1 MFARKKH
8 AHAQTTAFAESRKT
22 TAKKHQEENI
32 KPFTFY
38 DIYYAPIKALDDKQ
52 AGKFFRMI
60 CDFLDGNQPETDGKD
75 TPEFE
80 LYWESIV
87 DNLSAYRRSTGKS
100 CGLDKRYRHFPFLPF
115 YRKAFSYLNDED
127 GGAFIKLLGAYM
139 FENRPPKETESN
151 AFKYFSIC
159 KRKLDESKLRMQNGA
174 KGGRPKK
181 GSRSPQERTS
191 PGKHIAVVRKEDE
204 NQR

>member
-1 MFARKKH
+1 M
-8 AHAQTTAFAESRKT
+8 
-22 TAKKHQEENI
+22 

-38 DIYYAPIKALDDKQ
+38 DIYYAPIKEMDDRQ
-52 AGKFFRMI
+52 ADKFFRMI
-60 CDFLDGNQPETDGKD
+60 CDFLDGKQVTIDAERDEEVS
-75 TPEFE
+75 PEFE
-80 LYWESIV
+80 LYWESI
-87 DNLSAYRRSTGKS
+87 LSDLETYRNSAGKS
-100 CGLDKRYRHFPFLPF
+100 CGLDKRYKHFPFLPF
-115 YRKAFSYLNDED
+115 YRKAFAYLSDSE
-127 GGAFIKLLGAYM
+127 GGAFVKMIGAYM

-159 KRKLDESKLRMQNGA
+159 KRKLDESKQRMQNGA